1 MKKIIIS
8 LLLVSLSLAVFSQGI
23 PNAQQRKLHNVLMAI
38 STLYVDS
45 INAEEVISNTII
57 NLLRE
62 LDPHSAYIP
71 AREVERV
78 REPLQGSFYG
88 IGVQF
93 QMLEDTLFV
102 IQTVSG
108 TPAERVGVM
117 PGDRMIYVEDTK
129 IAGVRML
136 NTDIMQMLRGPRG
149 TEVNVRILRR
159 GEPELLPFTMIR
171 DRIPVHTVDAHY
183 MIGDDIGYIKINNF
197 GRTTMEEFFRAF
209 ASLQEQGMKH
219 LILNLQGNGGGFLQ
233 AAIELSDQFL
243 QPGQLIVYTEGL
255 NSPRHDFRATRRGV
269 FPEGKLIILVD
280 EGSASASEI
289 TAGAV
294 QDWDRGIIVG
304 RRTFGK
310 GLVQREIPL
319 QADGSLLRLTV
330 ARYHTPTGRS
340 IQRPFDEGIEA
351 YRRELINRFESGELM
366 HADSIQF
373 PEALRYKT
381 LNLGR
386 TVYGAGGIMP
396 DVFIPLDTLQF
407 TNYHRQ
413 LVMRGIMNRTIIQ
426 YIERNRAELQRNYP
440 TFEIFRDN
448 FETGDAFI
456 QLLIENGEA
465 ADIPYNAEQM
475 ERSRNLIKLQIK
487 ARIARDLWD
496 TNEYFQ
502 IMDRENAA
510 LQRAVEILRT
520 PGEFERILRQK

>member
-1 MKKIIIS
+1 MKKIMFSILLIGIS
-8 LLLVSLSLAVFSQGI
+8 FSAFSQGI
-23 PNAQQRKLHNVLMAI
+23 PNTQQRKLHEVLTAI
-38 STLYVDS
+38 SRMYVDS
-45 INAEEVISNTII
+45 INAEEVISNTIV

-71 AREVERV
+71 QREVERV

-88 IGVQF
+88 IGIQF
-93 QMLEDTLFV
+93 QMFEDTLLV
-102 IQTVSG
+102 ISAISG

-136 NTDIMQMLRGPRG
+136 NTDIVQKLRGPRG

-159 GEPELLPFTMIR
+159 GEPELLPFTMVR
-171 DRIPVHTVDAHY
+171 DRIPVHTVDASY
-183 MIGDDIGYIKINNF
+183 MIGDDIGYIRINNF
-197 GRTTMEEFFRAF
+197 GRTTMDEFRKAF
-209 ASLQEQGMKH
+209 NSLQEQGMQH
-219 LILNLQGNGGGFLQ
+219 LILNLQGNTGGFLG

-255 NSPRHDFRATRRGV
+255 NSPRQDFRATRRGV

-310 GLVQREIPL
+310 GLVQREISL
-319 QADGSLLRLTV
+319 LDGSLLRLTV

-366 HADSIQF
+366 HADSINF
-373 PEALRYKT
+373 PESMRYKT

-407 TNYHRQ
+407 TDYHRR

-426 YIERNRAELQRNYP
+426 YMERNREELTRNYP
-440 TFEIFRDN
+440 AFEIFREN
-448 FETGDAFI
+448 FVTSDTI
-456 QLLIENGEA
+456 IKQLIENGEA

-502 IMDRENAA
+502 IMDQENAA
-510 LQRAVEILRT
+510 LQRAVEILQT
-520 PGEFERILRQK
+520 PGEFKRILQQK